1 MITDRQGG
9 VGEAAVGA
17 PGQHHGVS
25 SALPPRT
32 VVWNAFNGRYTD
44 NPRALH
50 EGLLARGLDES
61 AGWQHVWMADPR
73 HASAFPEGVRTVP
86 IRSAACAEAL
96 ASADAVVANCHVTL
110 DPWPVGRPV
119 RYLQTWHGTPLKRIH
134 RSAASLPAEDVLAE
148 LDTDISRWDA
158 LVTPSPEATR
168 LLREAFAFDGEVLET
183 GYPRNDVLSAPDAA
197 ERRSAVRA
205 QLGIPEGA
213 TAVLLAPTY
222 RDDEANGSGDLPLG
236 FDVPE
241 LLDALGDDVVLVL
254 RLHYYVADRLT
265 LSRDPRV
272 IDASRHPDVAELYL
286 AADALV
292 TDYSSSMFDF
302 AVTGR
307 PVVLYAYDL
316 DRYRDVL
323 RGFTFDLRSEGPGP
337 LLTQPH
343 ELAEALGDLPGVSAA
358 FAEQYAAFQRRWVS
372 LEDGHATDRVLDAFF
387 GPVA

>member
-1 MITDRQGG
+1 M
-9 VGEAAVGA
+9 
-17 PGQHHGVS
+17 S
-25 SALPPRT
+25 SAPRPTT
-32 VVWNAFNGRYTD
+32 VVWNAFNGRYAD

-50 EGLLARGLDES
+50 EGLLARGLDEG
-61 AGWQHVWMADPR
+61 AGWHHVWMADPR
-73 HASAFPEGVRTVP
+73 HTSAFPEGVRTVP
-86 IRSAACAEAL
+86 VRSAACAEAL
-96 ASADAVVANCHVTL
+96 AAADVVVANCHVTL
-110 DPWPVGRPV
+110 DPWPAGRPEGEP
-119 RYLQTWHGTPLKRIH
+119 RFLQTWHGTPLKRIH
-134 RSAASLPAEDVLAE
+134 RSAASLPSEAVLAE
-148 LDTDISRWDA
+148 LDADIARWDA

-168 LLREAFAFDGEVLET
+168 LLREAFAYDGEVLET
-183 GYPRNDVLSAPDAA
+183 GYPRNDVLSAPDAG
-197 ERRSAVRA
+197 ERRAAVRS

-272 IDASRHPDVAELYL
+272 VDASNHPDVAELYL

-323 RGFTFDLRSEGPGP
+323 RGFTFDLRGEGPGP
-337 LLTQPH
+337 LLTRPH
-343 ELAEALGDLPGVSAA
+343 ELAEALGDLPGVASA
-358 FAEQYAAFQRRWVS
+358 FQGQYAAFRERWCS
-372 LEDGHATDRVLDAFF
+372 LEDGRATDRVLDAFF
-387 GPVA
+387 GPAS

>member
-1 MITDRQGG
+1 MQHRVVST
-9 VGEAAVGA
+9 A
-17 PGQHHGVS
+17 P
-25 SALPPRT
+25 PPRT
-32 VVWNAFNGRYTD
+32 VVWNAFNGRYAD

-50 EGLLARGLDES
+50 EGMLARGLDEG
-61 AGWQHVWMADPR
+61 AGWRHVWMADPR
-73 HASAFPEGVRTVP
+73 RAGAFPEGVTTVP

-110 DPWPVGRPV
+110 DPWPGGDRRRRLEPV

-134 RSAASLPAEDVLAE
+134 RSAASLPGEDVLAE
-148 LDTDISRWDA
+148 LDADITRWDA

-168 LLREAFAFDGEVLET
+168 LLREAFAFDGAVLET
-183 GYPRNDVLSAPDAA
+183 GYPRNDVLSAPDAGA
-197 ERRSAVRA
+197 RRAVVRA

-222 RDDEANGSGDLPLG
+222 RDDEANGAGDLPLG

-241 LLDALGDDVVLVL
+241 LLDVLGDDVVLVL

-272 IDASRHPDVAELYL
+272 VDASQHPDVAELYL

-307 PVVLYAYDL
+307 PVVLFAHDL

-323 RGFTFDLRSEGPGP
+323 RGFTFDLRTEGPGP
-337 LLTQPH
+337 LLTRPH
-343 ELAEALGDLPGVSAA
+343 ELAETLGDLPGVATA
-358 FAEQYAAFQRRWVS
+358 FEAQYAAFRRRWTS

-387 GPVA
+387 GPTA